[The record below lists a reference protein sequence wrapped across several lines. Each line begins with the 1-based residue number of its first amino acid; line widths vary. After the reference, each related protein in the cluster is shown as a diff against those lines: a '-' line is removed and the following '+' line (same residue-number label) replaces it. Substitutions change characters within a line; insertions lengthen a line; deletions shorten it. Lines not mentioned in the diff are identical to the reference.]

1 MDDRKIKVT
10 ISALGI
16 PKIEAIGFGGEG
28 CAAATKN
35 IEDVLSGGG
44 ETTRVLKPEWSES
57 EGPNQQHQELR
68 W

>member
-10 ISALGI
+10 ISALGV

-44 ETTRVLKPEWSES
+44 DMTRVLKPEWAEQ
-57 EGPNQQHQELR
+57 PNEEQVHQTMR